1 MRKLFRK
8 LLLKL
13 TLSTC
18 LKVYALQIS
27 FNDKDLLLRSKLYKH
42 YFFIKRYINKKMVNC
57 ILMDND
63 WIINILALRI
73 IKELEIYIYVYI

>member
-1 MRKLFRK
+1 MRKLYRK

-13 TLSTC
+13 TLSTF

-27 FNDKDLLLRSKLYKH
+27 FNDGDLLLGSKLHKH
-42 YFFIKRYINKKMVNC
+42 YFFIKRYINEKMVNC

-63 WIINILALRI
+63 LTINILALKI